1 LRDPKSLPPRVAPL
15 EQWLLSRLQATIAE
29 ARGAFDAYQF
39 RRVVTAVDAFIHDDL
54 SNWYVRRRRREFWKG
69 ALDDDKQAA
78 FQVLYHVLVR
88 VCQLLAP
95 VMPFVTEH
103 VYQNLVRTVSPDAP
117 PSLHLTR
124 FPEPDPGRAQ
134 PELEADVEAA
144 RRVLTVGLAARNAAG
159 LKVRKPLG
167 RALLVA
173 PPEVERAVR
182 AFEGD
187 ILDELNVERLESV
200 PSLADRVT
208 LSVELDVAD
217 TSTLPPNAVPALRA
231 ALAAR
236 PAGAVRDALLAAGH
250 VTLPV
255 GDVEVRLGW
264 ADLEFT
270 VEGRDGFAA
279 AVDRDVIVAL
289 DTAMTP
295 DLRRKAV
302 ARHLVHQIQL
312 MRKEARL
319 NVDDRIRV
327 SVEAHGE
334 VAEALEEHSPYIC
347 GETLAVE
354 LRCGP
359 PPPDWMTRAVDLEEA
374 RVNVAVSRA

>member
-1 LRDPKSLPPRVAPL
+1 
-15 EQWLLSRLQATIAE
+15 
-29 ARGAFDAYQF
+29 
-39 RRVVTAVDAFIHDDL
+39 
-54 SNWYVRRRRREFWKG
+54 
-69 ALDDDKQAA
+69 
-78 FQVLYHVLVR
+78 
-88 VCQLLAP
+88 
-95 VMPFVTEH
+95 
-103 VYQNLVRTVSPDAP
+103 VS
-117 PSLHLTR
+117 
-124 FPEPDPGRAQ
+124 
-134 PELEADVEAA
+134 
-144 RRVLTVGLAARNAAG
+144 
-159 LKVRKPLG
+159 
-167 RALLVA
+167 
-173 PPEVERAVR
+173 
-182 AFEGD
+182 
-187 ILDELNVERLESV
+187 
-200 PSLADRVT
+200 SLADRLA
-208 LSVELDVAD
+208 LSVGLDMDD

-236 PAGAVRDALLAAGH
+236 PAGVVRDALLAAGH

-264 ADLEFT
+264 ADLKFT

-319 NVDDRIRV
+319 NVEDRIRV

-334 VAEALEEHSPYIC
+334 VAEAIEEHSPYIC

-354 LRCGP
+354 LRCGAP
-359 PPPDWMTRAVDLEEA
+359 PGDWMARAVDLEES
-374 RVNVAVSRA
+374 RVNVAVTRA

>member
-1 LRDPKSLPPRVAPL
+1 
-15 EQWLLSRLQATIAE
+15 
-29 ARGAFDAYQF
+29 
-39 RRVVTAVDAFIHDDL
+39 
-54 SNWYVRRRRREFWKG
+54 
-69 ALDDDKQAA
+69 
-78 FQVLYHVLVR
+78 
-88 VCQLLAP
+88 
-95 VMPFVTEH
+95 
-103 VYQNLVRTVSPDAP
+103 
-117 PSLHLTR
+117 
-124 FPEPDPGRAQ
+124 
-134 PELEADVEAA
+134 
-144 RRVLTVGLAARNAAG
+144 
-159 LKVRKPLG
+159 
-167 RALLVA
+167 
-173 PPEVERAVR
+173 
-182 AFEGD
+182 
-187 ILDELNVERLESV
+187 V
-200 PSLADRVT
+200 PT
-208 LSVELDVAD
+208 
-217 TSTLPPNAVPALRA
+217 LRA

-295 DLRRKAV
+295 DLLRKAV

-334 VAEALEEHSPYIC
+334 VAAAIEEHSPYIC

-354 LRCGP
+354 LRCGS
-359 PPPDWMTRAVDLEEA
+359 PPPDWTTRAVDLEEA
-374 RVNVAVSRA
+374 RVNVAVTRA

>member
-1 LRDPKSLPPRVAPL
+1 
-15 EQWLLSRLQATIAE
+15 
-29 ARGAFDAYQF
+29 
-39 RRVVTAVDAFIHDDL
+39 
-54 SNWYVRRRRREFWKG
+54 
-69 ALDDDKQAA
+69 
-78 FQVLYHVLVR
+78 
-88 VCQLLAP
+88 
-95 VMPFVTEH
+95 M
-103 VYQNLVRTVSPDAP
+103 
-117 PSLHLTR
+117 
-124 FPEPDPGRAQ
+124 
-134 PELEADVEAA
+134 
-144 RRVLTVGLAARNAAG
+144 GLAARNAAG

-173 PPEVERAVR
+173 PPEVERAAR

-200 PSLADRVT
+200 PSLADRVA

-217 TSTLPPNAVPALRA
+217 TSALPPNAVPALRA

-295 DLRRKAV
+295 DLRRKAM

-327 SVEAHGE
+327 SVEGHGE
-334 VAEALEEHSPYIC
+334 VAAALEEHSPYIC

-354 LRCGP
+354 LRFGS
-359 PPPDWMTRAVDLEEA
+359 PPPDWMTQAVDLEEA
-374 RVNVAVSRA
+374 RVNVAMTRA